1 MWIAFFVA
9 LCALGI
15 LAANRRVRFR
25 WLLLIL
31 LGLMAFRLTQP
42 VTYVIG
48 EPGTNYEG
56 KTRTDR

>member
-15 LAANRRVRFR
+15 LAANRQVKMR
-25 WLLLIL
+25 WLLLL
-31 LGLMAFRLTQP
+31 LAALIGFRLTQP